1 MSSESNST
9 SSAPSAFDSQV
20 LFLFGLDIIQDTLG
34 IIWETL
40 FISAYG
46 IFFGVAVY
54 SIFRK
59 GFKSRSSVAM
69 LCVVVYLYASSL
81 TLWALNVTAFFKAAH
96 ALFIDYPDMPLE
108 DRGVQANI
116 NGLPLAT
123 PEEALFMLNMVVG
136 DSVVIWRAWVLYQR
150 TLWVVA
156 IPCIMLLM
164 SLIFAVIDITCLT
177 DVGFSIQSSVAGGEG
192 VCPHAELISWA
203 FSLGTN
209 VICTLLIGYKAWHHR
224 RSMKSLNIPENRRR
238 MSTDRVLSILVES
251 GFIYCLFW
259 LTQVIL
265 FINIDLDR
273 RTPIAYVYE
282 LFAGMGDQ
290 ISGMYPTLI
299 IVIVNLHQTIWDPP
313 STSAVELGTI
323 NGVVS
328 SIQWAN
334 SGTKRSAPTGIDTLL
349 SRGGNVTPPDRM
361 ARKELHSNG
370 GISASIRDT
379 DGNASENV

>member
-9 SSAPSAFDSQV
+9 SSTLSDFDSQV
-20 LFLFGLDIIQDTLG
+20 LYFFGLDIIQDALG
-34 IIWETL
+34 VIWETL

-46 IFFGVAVY
+46 IFFGIAVY

-81 TLWALNVTAFFKAAH
+81 TLWALNVTAFFKTAH
-96 ALFIDYPDMPLE
+96 AMFIDYPDMPLE

-150 TLWVVA
+150 TLWVVL
-156 IPCIMLLM
+156 IPCTMLLM
-164 SLIFAVIDITCLT
+164 SLVFTIIDITCLT
-177 DVGFSIQSSVAGGEG
+177 DIGFGVQSSVAGGGG
-192 VCPHAELISWA
+192 VCAHAELISWA
-203 FSLGTN
+203 FSLVTN
-209 VICTLLIGYKAWHHR
+209 ATCTLLIGYKAWHHR
-224 RSMKSLNIPENRRR
+224 RSMKSLNILGSRRR
-238 MSTDRVLSILVES
+238 MSTDKVLSILVES

-265 FINIDLDR
+265 FINIDPDR
-273 RTPIAYVYE
+273 QTPIAYVYE

-299 IVIVNLHQTIWDPP
+299 IVIVNLHQTIWDSP
-313 STSAVELGTI
+313 STSDVELGTI

-328 SIQWAN
+328 SVQWAN

-349 SRGGNVTPPDRM
+349 SRRGNIGQPDGM
-361 ARKELHSNG
+361 AHKEPHSSG
-370 GISASIRDT
+370 GISTSTRDT
-379 DGNASENV
+379 DGNASEHV